1 MERWRK
7 EEGGEEERGGKVV
20 GLYYQVGFIDL
31 IENSI

>member
-1 MERWRK
+1 ME
-7 EEGGEEERGGKVV
+7 GEDEERSGKVV